1 MSIGL
6 AVSGRKSARS
16 LLLPTLVWGIS
27 CLFVSYQMLLQ
38 TSPSVMI
45 GDLQQAFSIDTLG
58 VSLLSTSF
66 FYTYV
71 LLQIPAGMLIDRVHP
86 RYCLAACF
94 IGVSLMTVMLA
105 LSHNLEMARISRIL
119 QGAFSA
125 PSVTPALYLAAVWF
139 PAKYFALLA
148 GLTEMIGM
156 SGSAVGQLLLAPVSG
171 ALGWRMTLII
181 CSVFG
186 FVLALCTLLIIRD
199 KPDDQAQTSVSNTP
213 HETHIFRSL
222 LIVISCPQAWINGLF
237 AGLLFSISAAFG
249 AFWCIPYLMKI
260 YHFTLNS
267 AAAASSMVLFGVALG
282 APVLGGISDRINLRK
297 LPMIISTVIVLILM
311 LIIMYVPDLNL
322 SLLFMLLFAL
332 GFFSAV
338 YAIPYAV
345 VREIMPNHVRGTAMG
360 YTNMMCI
367 LIGAPVL
374 QPLIGWI
381 LDKELLHTTDVALA
395 YQHAMVALPVSLAI
409 GLVLAFFVRETYCG
423 NVKLKA

>member
-1 MSIGL
+1 MTIGT
-6 AVSGRKSARS
+6 AVVGRKSGRA
-16 LLLPTLVWGIS
+16 LLLPFLVWGVS
-27 CLFVSYQMLLQ
+27 SLFVSFQMLLQ

-45 GDLQQAFSIDTLG
+45 ADLQQAFSIDTLG

-94 IGVSLMTVMLA
+94 LGVSLMTIMFA
-105 LSHNLEMARISRIL
+105 LSQSLDMARVSRIL

-139 PAKYFALLA
+139 PAKYFGMLA

-156 SGSAVGQLLLAPVSG
+156 SGSAVGQLVLAPCSG
-171 ALGWRMTLII
+171 AVGWRNTLLI
-181 CSVFG
+181 CSAIGLVM
-186 FVLALCTLLIIRD
+186 ALCTLLIIRNKPNSND
-199 KPDDQAQTSVSNTP
+199 KITPANTP

-297 LPMIISTVIVLILM
+297 LPMIVSTAAVLVLM

-322 SLLFMLLFAL
+322 SLLFALLFTL

-338 YAIPYAV
+338 YALPFAV

-367 LIGAPVL
+367 LIGAPIL
-374 QPLIGWI
+374 QPLIGWL
-381 LDKELLHTTDVALA
+381 LDRELLQTTDVALA
-395 YQHAMVALPVSLAI
+395 YQHAMVALPISLAI
-409 GLVLAFFVRETYCG
+409 GLVLAFCVRETHCG
-423 NVKLKA
+423 HAIKT

>member
-1 MSIGL
+1 MSIGMAL
-6 AVSGRKSARS
+6 SSRKPAKS
-16 LLLPTLVWGIS
+16 LLLPCLVWGVS
-27 CLFVSYQMLLQ
+27 SLFVTFQMLLQ

-45 GDLQQAFSIDTLG
+45 ADLQQAFSIDTLG

-94 IGVSLMTVMLA
+94 VGVSLMTMLFA
-105 LSHNLEMARISRIL
+105 CSHNLELARTSRIL
-119 QGAFSA
+119 QGLFSA
-125 PSVTPALYLAAVWF
+125 PSVVPALYLAAIWF
-139 PAKYFALLA
+139 PARYFALLA

-156 SGSAVGQLLLAPVSG
+156 SGSAIGQLVLAPCSG

-181 CSVFG
+181 CACIG
-186 FVLALCTLLIIRD
+186 FVLAALTLIIIRD
-199 KPDDQAQTSVSNTP
+199 KPETQTSVSADEIP

-237 AGLLFSISAAFG
+237 AGVLFSISAAFG

-260 YHFTLNS
+260 YGFSLNA
-267 AAAASSMVLFGVALG
+267 AAAASSMVLFGVAFG
-282 APVLGGISDRINLRK
+282 APVLGGISDRIGLRK
-297 LPMIISTVIVLILM
+297 LPMLISTVAVLILM
-311 LIIMYVPDLNL
+311 LIVIYVPNLNL
-322 SLLFMLLFAL
+322 ILLFFLLFAL
-332 GFFSAV
+332 GFFSAA
-338 YAIPYAV
+338 YALPYAV

-374 QPLIGWI
+374 QPMIGWI
-381 LDKELLHTTDVALA
+381 LDKELLQTTDVALA
-395 YQHAMVALPVSLAI
+395 YKHALIVLPVSLAI
-409 GLVLAFFVRETYCG
+409 GLVLAFFVKETHCG
-423 NVKLKA
+423 NPQK

>member
-1 MSIGL
+1 MTLGI
-6 AVSGRKSARS
+6 AITDRKSARS
-16 LLLPTLVWGIS
+16 LLLPCMVWGVS
-27 CLFVSYQMLLQ
+27 SLFVTFQMLLQ

-45 GDLQQAFSIDTLG
+45 ADLQQAFSIDTLG

-94 IGVSLMTVMLA
+94 VGVSLMTVMFA
-105 LSHNLEMARISRIL
+105 LSHNLEMARTSRIL
-119 QGAFSA
+119 QGLFSA
-125 PSVTPALYLAAVWF
+125 PSVVPALYLAAIWF
-139 PAKYFALLA
+139 PARYFALLA

-156 SGSAVGQLLLAPVSG
+156 SGSAVGQLVLAPCSG
-171 ALGWRMTLII
+171 LVGWRVTLLI
-181 CSVFG
+181 CAAIG
-186 FVLALCTLLIIRD
+186 FVMALCTLLIIRN
-199 KPDDQAQTSVSNTP
+199 KPTTANTTTTATAP
-213 HETHIFRSL
+213 HQTHIFRSL

-237 AGLLFSISAAFG
+237 SGLLFSISAAFG

-260 YHFTLNS
+260 YNFTLNS

-297 LPMIISTVIVLILM
+297 LPMIVSTAAVLVLM
-311 LIIMYVPDLNL
+311 LIIMYVPNINL
-322 SLLFMLLFAL
+322 TLLFLLLFAL
-332 GFFSAV
+332 GFFSAA
-338 YAIPYAV
+338 YALPFAV
-345 VREIMPNHVRGTAMG
+345 IREIMPNHVRGTAMG

-374 QPLIGWI
+374 QPLIGWL
-381 LDKELLHTTDVALA
+381 LDRELLQTTNVGLA
-395 YQHAMVALPVSLAI
+395 YQHAMLALPVSLAI

-423 NVKLKA
+423 NVKP